1 MTQTDMNY
9 FEVKHLSTLELSS
22 GDNTTRFLQSQVTS
36 DISLL
41 KPNHGTPSLL
51 CNRRGQ
57 VITDVYIQAHNDHWQ
72 LTLPTIFLDRLLKY
86 WKPLL
91 RLSSINHTLN
101 ANQYRYYVIE
111 KPQSGAI
118 ALSPKLP
125 DAHHLIVADSPDR
138 WLTTAEEHQP
148 NTLEEIKIRQKI
160 ASMTLD
166 NTERLLPQQL
176 GYTAHQLIDFKKG
189 CYLGQE
195 VIARVE
201 FKSNKQFFPLLISLP
216 HTADLSQSSLM
227 HERKPIGKLVYSLK
241 CAQEILALGYISNN
255 NLALSTITLA
265 DSHTPITLI
274 ER

>member
-1 MTQTDMNY
+1 MTDMHY

-22 GDNTTRFLQSQVTS
+22 GDNTARFLQSQVTT
-36 DISLL
+36 DISPL

-57 VITDVYIQAHNDHWQ
+57 VITDVYIQAHNNQWQ
-72 LTLPTIFLDRLLKY
+72 ITFPTIFLDQLLKY

-91 RLSSINHTLN
+91 RLSSINHKLN
-101 ANQYRYYVIE
+101 ADQYRYYVIE
-111 KPQSGAI
+111 KPQPGSI

-125 DAHHLIVADSPDR
+125 DAHHLIVADNPDR
-138 WLTTAEEHQP
+138 WVTTTEEHRS
-148 NTLEEIKIRQKI
+148 NILEEIKIRKKI

-201 FKSNKQFFPLLISLP
+201 FKSNKQFFPLLMSLP

-227 HERKPIGKLVYSLK
+227 HEGKPIGKLVYNLK
-241 CAQEILALGYISNN
+241 CAHEILALGYVSNN
-255 NLALSTITLA
+255 SLDLSTITLA
-265 DSHTPITLI
+265 DNHTPITLI